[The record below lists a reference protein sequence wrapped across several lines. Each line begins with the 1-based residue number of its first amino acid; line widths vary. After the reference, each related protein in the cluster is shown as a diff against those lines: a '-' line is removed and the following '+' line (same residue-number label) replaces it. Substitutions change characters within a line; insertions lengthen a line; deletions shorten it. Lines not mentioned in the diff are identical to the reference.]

1 MTMIEYIESLLKIP
15 KYQISAYAIDESSI
29 TLFVD
34 AIVPA
39 QEEIPH
45 IIDGREVNIVKAM

>member
-1 MTMIEYIESLLKIP
+1 MTIIEYIESLLKIP

-34 AIVPA
+34 AIVLA

-45 IIDGREVNIVKAM
+45 AIDEREVNIVKVM